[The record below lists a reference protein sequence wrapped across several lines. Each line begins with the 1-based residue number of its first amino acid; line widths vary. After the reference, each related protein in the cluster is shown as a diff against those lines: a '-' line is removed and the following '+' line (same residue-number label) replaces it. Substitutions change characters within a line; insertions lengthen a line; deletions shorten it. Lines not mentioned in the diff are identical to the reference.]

1 MNIEASNEEKR
12 HDNRTSELLH
22 LVVRHSAFVLRH
34 FFSTVM

>member
-1 MNIEASNEEKR
+1 MNVEAWNEEKR
-12 HDNRTSELLH
+12 HDHRTPELPH